1 MRRIDGVLP
10 LMFCYSGTG
19 ARTGYSKAA
28 EMEFAFTD
36 EQQMIAETA
45 RTFFAENATSERTR
59 KAMASD
65 GIDRALWT
73 SFCQELG
80 LSGIG
85 LPESAGGAGLGM
97 VELAIIAEA
106 AGAQVAAFPMLGS
119 LVQAGQAIA
128 AGGSEEQQAEWLPQL
143 ISGDVIGGYFHDA
156 GLQAQ
161 GDRLTGG
168 SRFVTHGG
176 SADLFVVTDMT
187 DVWIV
192 RADAAGVSVTPQT
205 SMDQTRPFA
214 HVQLNDALGERLPDA
229 SAALA
234 AAHRAAFIAVAAEA
248 LGGAQACLDHT
259 VAYSKERI
267 QFGRPIGSFQAYKH
281 RLADMMIEIEQARS
295 AVYWA
300 ACAVD
305 EGSDEAAMAIHAA
318 KSFAADTYFRCASDM
333 IQLHGGIGF
342 TWEHD
347 AHLFFKRA
355 RSLQTMLGS
364 GNWHREKIATMIL
377 GEAA

>member
-1 MRRIDGVLP
+1 
-10 LMFCYSGTG
+10 
-19 ARTGYSKAA
+19 
-28 EMEFAFTD
+28 MEFAFTE

-45 RTFFAENATSERTR
+45 QAFFRDNATSERVR
-59 KAMASD
+59 RAMAAD
-65 GIDRALWT
+65 GIDRELWAA
-73 SFCQELG
+73 FCRELG

-85 LPESAGGAGLGM
+85 LPEETGGSGLGM

-106 AGAQVAAFPMLGS
+106 AGAQVAALPMLGS
-119 LVQAGQAIA
+119 LVQAAQAIA
-128 AGGSEEQQAEWLPQL
+128 AGGTQEQRAALLPDL
-143 ISGDVIGGYFHDA
+143 ISGEAIAGYFYDGA
-156 GLQAQ
+156 LKVE

-168 SRFVTHGG
+168 AHYVTHGA
-176 SADLFVVTDMT
+176 SASLFIVTDNRGMW
-187 DVWIV
+187 VV
-192 RADAAGVSVTPQT
+192 RADDPGVTVTAQT

-214 HVQLNDALGERLPDA
+214 RVTLADAQGEALADPA
-229 SAALA
+229 AALA
-234 AAHRAAFIAVAAEA
+234 AAHRAAFIAVAAES
-248 LGGAQACLDHT
+248 LGGAQACLDRT
-259 VAYSKERI
+259 VAYSQERV

-295 AVYWA
+295 VVYWA

-305 EGSDEAAMAIHAA
+305 EQSDEADLAIHAA
-318 KSFAADTYFRCASDM
+318 KSFAADTYFRCAGDM

-355 RSLQTMLGS
+355 RSLQSMLGS
-364 GNWHREKIATMIL
+364 GNWHRERIATMIL

>member
-1 MRRIDGVLP
+1 
-10 LMFCYSGTG
+10 
-19 ARTGYSKAA
+19 
-28 EMEFAFTD
+28 MEFAFTD

-45 RTFFAENATSERTR
+45 RSFFAENATSERTR
-59 KAMASD
+59 KAMADD
-65 GIDRALWT
+65 GIDHALWIA
-73 SFCQELG
+73 FCQELG

-85 LPESAGGAGLGM
+85 LPEGAGGAGLGM

-128 AGGSEEQQAEWLPQL
+128 AGGSEAQRAEWLPQI
-143 ISGDVIGGYFHDA
+143 ISGDVIAGYFHDA
-156 GLQAQ
+156 GLQSR
-161 GDRLTGG
+161 GGRLTGG

-176 SADLFVVTDMT
+176 SADLFVVTDT
-187 DVWIV
+187 RQVWIV
-192 RADAAGVSVTPQT
+192 RADAPGISIDTQT

-214 HVQLNDALGERLPDA
+214 HVQLKDVPGEPLPDA
-229 SAALA
+229 AAALA
-234 AAHRAAFIAVAAEA
+234 AAHRGAFIAAAAEA
-248 LGGAQACLDHT
+248 LGGAQACLDRT

-318 KSFAADTYFRCASDM
+318 KSFAADTFFRCAGDM

-364 GNWHREKIATMIL
+364 GDWHREKIATMIL